1 MAKRK
6 TFSSVSEM
14 VHEASGDDGFAAAY
28 ERRLAERRII
38 KDLMIKRATSGMSQK
53 DIARSFG
60 CTQSRISKLENMT
73 DSDLTIGDLAKY
85 SRALG
90 LELRITLAPKD
101 STPAARNRSIAFE
114 VCADGEQPSNPPRTR
129 ASTH

>member
-73 DSDLTIGDLAKY
+73 DSELTIGDLAKY

-90 LELRITLAPKD
+90 LELRIALAPKD
-101 STPAARNRSIAFE
+101 STSAARNRSIAFE
-114 VCADGEQPSNPPRTR
+114 ICADGG
-129 ASTH
+129 